1 MDGAVFVYFAAACLL
16 SALLF
21 GLVPSLQAARVDLNA
36 ALKEG
41 SRDSGSRRRGIL
53 SGSLVV
59 VQFMLALVLL
69 VAAGMFVRGLAAQRA
84 AMQALPL
91 TELMTARIQLPADR
105 YGDDES
111 RFRFYDRLLA
121 DLRSTPGV
129 RQAEIVTN
137 LPGEGAA
144 AVEYQLE
151 GESEA
156 ARGERP
162 RAMRVAA
169 SSGYLR
175 AIDVPMIA
183 GRAFD
188 DRDGLPGRDSVVV
201 TSDFASRVWPGQL
214 PIGKRLRV
222 YPPPPPPAGGAPQAI
237 PAPGPWLTVVG
248 VSGDVEQRPNEISP
262 LPLMLVPFAPGTSG
276 AMAVVLRATGDPMTL
291 VAPLRAAVQRL
302 DPDRALGNVATLAER
317 VAQQGWYLRVFGSA
331 FVIFAAG
338 ALLLA
343 SIGIYAVVAQATARR
358 TREIGIRMALG
369 ATSRNVLRLVV
380 AGGVK
385 QLASGLVLGLA
396 AALVVTRSMRDL
408 LFSVS
413 PNDPVVF
420 GAVIAIVSVVGLAAC
435 WFPARRAANLLP
447 LEALRDQ

>member
-1 MDGAVFVYFAAACLL
+1 MSSAGPCSWRLARQLLMEAALLSVIGGAFGFIIARYAVRAFDAAVAGVGKPSWILFEMDGAVFVYFAAACLL

-188 DRDGLPGRDSVVV
+188 DRDGLPGRDSVVCH
-201 TSDFASRVWPGQL
+201 Q
-214 PIGKRLRV
+214 
-222 YPPPPPPAGGAPQAI
+222 
-237 PAPGPWLTVVG
+237 
-248 VSGDVEQRPNEISP
+248 
-262 LPLMLVPFAPGTSG
+262 
-276 AMAVVLRATGDPMTL
+276 
-291 VAPLRAAVQRL
+291 
-302 DPDRALGNVATLAER
+302 
-317 VAQQGWYLRVFGSA
+317 
-331 FVIFAAG
+331 
-338 ALLLA
+338 
-343 SIGIYAVVAQATARR
+343 
-358 TREIGIRMALG
+358 
-369 ATSRNVLRLVV
+369 
-380 AGGVK
+380 
-385 QLASGLVLGLA
+385 
-396 AALVVTRSMRDL
+396 
-408 LFSVS
+408 
-413 PNDPVVF
+413 
-420 GAVIAIVSVVGLAAC
+420 
-435 WFPARRAANLLP
+435 
-447 LEALRDQ
+447 